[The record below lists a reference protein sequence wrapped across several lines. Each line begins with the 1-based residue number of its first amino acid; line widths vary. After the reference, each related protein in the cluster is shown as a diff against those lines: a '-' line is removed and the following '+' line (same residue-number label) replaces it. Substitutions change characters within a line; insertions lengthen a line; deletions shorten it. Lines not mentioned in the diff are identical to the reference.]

1 MATIYEIAEKA
12 NVSVGTVD
20 RVIHNRGRVSKET
33 AQKVRRLIQ
42 EMGYKPNV
50 MARNLSL
57 KKIFQIGILIP
68 DRDQDGGYWD
78 LQARGI
84 DKAVLDIQMYNVRS
98 SFFYYNKYS
107 ENSFEMACQEVLK
120 QKNNLAGLII
130 APVLS
135 KATERF
141 IQTIPEDL
149 PYIFIDSYLPNS
161 KCLAFIGQESFQS
174 GVLAA
179 KLMSMLTGGEGSIVV
194 LKVLPE
200 DYHINDRIEGFQFY
214 LKDQQGPE
222 VRILDADRMADD
234 QVLYRLARS
243 LYQEVVDLKGI
254 FIPHACVFQVAE
266 SLNGQMKKSGVHII
280 GYDLVESNRKYLQDG
295 AIDFIISQRPEN
307 QGFQAVSTLY
317 KHVVLRQTVEHK
329 IVIPMDIITKENVY
343 YYQI

>member
-1 MATIYEIAEKA
+1 
-12 NVSVGTVD
+12 
-20 RVIHNRGRVSKET
+20 
-33 AQKVRRLIQ
+33 
-42 EMGYKPNV
+42 
-50 MARNLSL
+50 
-57 KKIFQIGILIP
+57 
-68 DRDQDGGYWD
+68 
-78 LQARGI
+78 
-84 DKAVLDIQMYNVRS
+84 
-98 SFFYYNKYS
+98 
-107 ENSFEMACQEVLK
+107 
-120 QKNNLAGLII
+120 
-130 APVLS
+130 
-135 KATERF
+135 
-141 IQTIPEDL
+141 
-149 PYIFIDSYLPNS
+149 
-161 KCLAFIGQESFQS
+161 
-174 GVLAA
+174 
-179 KLMSMLTGGEGSIVV
+179 MSMLTGGEGSIVV

-222 VRILDADRMADD
+222 VRILYADRMADD